1 MDEDQNKSE
10 EERFEDGLRQ
20 ILKSA
25 PSDGRGAD
33 SHPGPRPRASYTNLS
48 ETLGEAG
55 KEPKMLIV
63 FKVLKLLAPLA
74 VVAFMAMFVHN
85 IISPK

>member
-1 MDEDQNKSE
+1 MGEDQNKSE
-10 EERFEDGLRQ
+10 EERFEEGLRQ

-25 PSDGRGAD
+25 PSDGQGAD
-33 SHPGPRPRASYTNLS
+33 KRPRPQPRASYANLS

-55 KEPKMLIV
+55 KEPAMLIV

-74 VVAFMAMFVHN
+74 AVAFMAMFVRN
-85 IISPK
+85 IISR